1 MSCSAV
7 AASALLWLAAAPAGA
22 APEAATPPPAT
33 ALEPF
38 FADIVG
44 RAQSLKGRAEAM
56 RKTQGAADAA
66 FKTDLADL
74 AELDMEA
81 HQRLKARGTDGD
93 LTCILRGIA
102 EDLPVKMAALQ
113 MAADEAARDLALRE
127 MIYLLND
134 NIEVIVT
141 PPSVTSDLAPGDI

>member
-22 APEAATPPPAT
+22 SPEAATPPPAT

-56 RKTQGAADAA
+56 RKTQGPADAA

-74 AELDMEA
+74 AELDMQA

-102 EDLPVKMAALQ
+102 EEELGEDYDIREFHDVI
-113 MAADEAARDLALRE
+113 LRE
-127 MIYLLND
+127 GALPLSILEEQVRAY
-134 NIEVIVT
+134 IAET
-141 PPSVTSDLAPGDI
+141 GE